1 MYKECNMQ
9 LTTAERLVVG
19 RIVNIRLD
27 SATLKDHILLEGIYK
42 AIRPDEISMPTPLD
56 FVDDDMRELFE
67 QYDGQPVNSIKDE
80 EHKKIITEAIQKARV
95 EELKVWSNDD
105 EGEEIELLSLLIEK
119 YEQEHYPIEAPNPIE
134 AIKFRMEQ
142 MNLKQ
147 SDVAPLFGGKT
158 RVSEVLHG
166 KRPLTLK
173 MITLLNRYLG
183 IPLESL
189 VIGNKDVK
197 LEPEKR
203 EKLLGIASIKD
214 YISGSRAAMI

>member
-1 MYKECNMQ
+1 MKAKILKTEQEYNQACERIYTLINSKEN
-9 LTTAERLVVG
+9 AIEP
-19 RIVNIRLD
+19 D
-27 SATLKDHILLEGIYK
+27 S
-42 AIRPDEISMPTPLD
+42 
-56 FVDDDMRELFE
+56 V
-67 QYDGQPVNSIKDE
+67 
-80 EHKKIITEAIQKARV
+80 
-95 EELKVWSNDD
+95 
-105 EGEEIELLSLLIEK
+105 EGEEMELLSLLVEK
-119 YEQEHYPIEAPNPIE
+119 YEKEHFPVEPPNPIE

-147 SDVAPLFGGKT
+147 IDVAPLFGGKT

-189 VIGNKDVK
+189 VAGNKEVN

-203 EKLLGIASIKD
+203 DKLLTIESIKE
-214 YISGSRAAMI
+214 YFSGSRAAMI